1 MGRSEILQSIESKE
15 EQISTLKLQLEKSRH
30 EESSTLAKIHDL
42 ESSLMRNVDDLKKS
56 STENT
61 ELKNQLDEL
70 QEKIKSTIKEKED
83 IRTSF
88 QTTLEQIESDCI
100 QAKEE
105 KENMLESQLKA
116 SEDKGILMS
125 EEINDITTK
134 TSTNHKDSMTAQ
146 FTITEL
152 EDKLNGLIQQNNV
165 LEQTISAK
173 DASKME
179 IQKELSEEVQKREKL
194 ETLLQLSHEQLDSTR
209 SKTNLERS

>member
-1 MGRSEILQSIESKE
+1 MGEIQKELSEEVQKREKLETLLQLSHEQLDSTRSKTNLERSEILQSIESKE
-15 EQISTLKLQLEKSRH
+15 EQISTLKLQLGKGRH

-42 ESSLMRNVDDLKKS
+42 EISLMRNVDDLKKS

-105 KENMLESQLKA
+105 KENMLESLKDKEKEVSLLESQLKA

-125 EEINDITTK
+125 DEIDDITTNV
-134 TSTNHKDSMTAQ
+134 STNHKDSMTAQ
-146 FTITEL
+146 FTT
-152 EDKLNGLIQQNNV
+152 
-165 LEQTISAK
+165 
-173 DASKME
+173 
-179 IQKELSEEVQKREKL
+179 
-194 ETLLQLSHEQLDSTR
+194 
-209 SKTNLERS
+209 